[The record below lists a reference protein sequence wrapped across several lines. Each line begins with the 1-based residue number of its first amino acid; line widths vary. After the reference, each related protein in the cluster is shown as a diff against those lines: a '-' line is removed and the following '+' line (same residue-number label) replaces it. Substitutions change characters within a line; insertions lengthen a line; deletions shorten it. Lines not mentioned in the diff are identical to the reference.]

1 MPPAPEK
8 PIVCYVTDRT
18 AFDDGENS
26 VEIVLER
33 IRIAAAAGVD
43 WIQIR
48 EKDLQGRV
56 LADLV
61 EKALLAARSTAGARA
76 KIIVNDRLDV
86 AIATGADGVHLGHE
100 SLPLADVVRWC
111 RSGNAPNEFLVG
123 VSCHSAQEAREAE
136 AVGASYI
143 FFGPVFD
150 TPSKQQFG
158 APQGIATLSEV
169 CQAVRIPVLA
179 IGGVNSVNAGA
190 CVRAGAEGVAAIR
203 EFQEANGSQRAQT
216 FIQLV
221 HGSM

>member
-1 MPPAPEK
+1 M
-8 PIVCYVTDRT
+8 
-18 AFDDGENS
+18 
-26 VEIVLER
+26 LER